1 MEFTHHH
8 KKLFKAATWLFFIL
22 TLFVAIIPSNKNA
35 NDSVE
40 LPGSEPLTAE
50 EQSGKLVYINNGCVA
65 CHSQQVRNVD
75 MDKMWGKRPS
85 MAADYAGSKR
95 ISFWVTNA
103 NLMGTQ
109 RTGPDLTNIGIRQS
123 SKDWHLLHLFNPRA
137 VEKNSIMPAYP
148 WLFEIKEKPDSG
160 DVVVNVPE
168 AYLEGKKG
176 KAIASKD
183 ALNLVAYLQSLKQV
197 ELPDGSTAPQFLYKK
212 DKKTAAAIGGNS
224 ANAPDGAALYT
235 INCQSCHQPN
245 GEGLK
250 GAFPPLKG
258 SQIVL
263 NDNPEIMVG
272 IIMNGYNAREEYGVM
287 PAIGTNNNLSAEDV
301 AAIMNHEKSSWGN
314 NARKVTV
321 DEIKKIMDFLKLST
335 PAK

>member
-1 MEFTHHH
+1 MEFTHNH
-8 KKLFKAATWLFFIL
+8 KKLFKASTWLFITL
-22 TLFVAIIPSNKNA
+22 TLFVAVIPSNKNA
-35 NDSVE
+35 NDSVP
-40 LPGSEPLTAE
+40 LPGAKPLTAE
-50 EQSGKLVYINNGCVA
+50 EQAGKLVYINNGCVA
-65 CHSQQVRNVD
+65 CHSQQVRNID

-95 ISFWVTNA
+95 ISFWVANA

-109 RTGPDLTNIGIRQS
+109 RTGPDLTNVGIRQS

-137 VEKNSIMPAYP
+137 VEKNSIMAAYP
-148 WLFEIKEKPDSG
+148 WLFEIKEKADAG
-160 DVVVNVPE
+160 DVVVNVPAE
-168 AYLEGKKG
+168 YLDGKQG
-176 KAIASKD
+176 KVVATKD

-197 ELPDGSTAPQFLYKK
+197 ELPDGSPTPQFLYKQ
-212 DKKTAAAIGGNS
+212 DKKTTAAGGT
-224 ANAPDGAALYT
+224 AGAGLDGAALYT
-235 INCQSCHQPN
+235 TNCQSCHQPN

-258 SQIVL
+258 SPIVL

-272 IIMNGYNAREEYGVM
+272 IIMNGYNPREEYGVM
-287 PAIGTNNNLSAEDV
+287 PPVGTNNNLTPEEV

-314 NARKVTV
+314 NARKVSV
-321 DEIKKIMDFLKLST
+321 EEIRKLMDFIKIST